1 MITEEQLEAALTFM
15 KKEAAEY
22 AKSKADRRYLE
33 EFRKTL
39 KARLFLNAP
48 EYCKTDAAKQSWAYA
63 HDDYGANL
71 VGLQVAIEEEEKL
84 RWQLEAARITTE
96 IYRTQSANNRYMD
109 RSAS

>member
-1 MITEEQLEAALTFM
+1 MITEQQLEDALTFM

-39 KARLFLNAP
+39 RARLFIAATG
-48 EYCKTDAAKQSWAYA
+48 KTVAEREAWAYA
-63 HDDYGANL
+63 HDDYEANL
-71 VGLQVAIEEEEKL
+71 VGLQVAVEWEEKL

-109 RSAS
+109 RAAQ

>member
-1 MITEEQLEAALTFM
+1 MITEEQLESALTFM

-39 KARLFLNAP
+39 RARLFINAP
-48 EYCKTDAAKQSWAYA
+48 ESCKTVADKEAWAYA
-63 HDDYGANL
+63 HDEYEANL
-71 VGLQVAIEEEEKL
+71 VGLQVAVEWEEKL

-109 RSAS
+109 RAAQ

>member
-1 MITEEQLEAALTFM
+1 VITEEQLESALTFM
-15 KKEAAEY
+15 KREAAEY

-39 KARLFLNAP
+39 KSRLFMSAP
-48 EYCKTDAAKQSWAYA
+48 EHCKTDKAKESWAYA
-63 HDDYGANL
+63 HDEYEKNL
-71 VGLQVAIEEEEKL
+71 VGLQVAVEWEEKL

-109 RSAS
+109 RAAQ